1 MQKRPSPGWPFISQ
15 QAPDAPHAISLSGL
29 VYGFLDRIFHFA
41 YSLLAFAFELLS
53 LAFSTQLVIV
63 GRFTD
68 CLFDITYR
76 FVRFAFDLIA
86 SAAHGISPDEI
97 SDVITS
103 TESLTRPPP
112 REFHLFSGHHFVVP
126 RRLSFMFAA

>member
-1 MQKRPSPGWPFISQ
+1 MFATGTRRTCGNPG
-15 QAPDAPHAISLSGL
+15 LSGFID
-29 VYGFLDRIFHFA
+29 GFLDRIFHLA
-41 YSLLAFAFELLS
+41 YRLLAFAFQLLG
-53 LAFSTQLVIV
+53 LAFGTQLVIV
-63 GRFTD
+63 GRFPHR
-68 CLFDITYR
+68 LFDITYC

-103 TESLTRPPP
+103 TESLTRSSPQ
-112 REFHLFSGHHFVVP
+112 EFHLFSGHHFVVP

>member
-63 GRFTD
+63 GRF
-68 CLFDITYR
+68 LWKH
-76 FVRFAFDLIA
+76 DLMPLGPK
-86 SAAHGISPDEI
+86 SARRHAEMNI
-97 SDVITS
+97 
-103 TESLTRPPP
+103 LT
-112 REFHLFSGHHFVVP
+112 FY
-126 RRLSFMFAA
+126 